1 MLIRTAIGGVMVATC
16 AMVSVGAFFDIW
28 KRGQIGDG
36 LVREAYAAPLSTA
49 FRPGVAG
56 SLLVIH
62 APPGTEPPRGL
73 EEPPEI
79 PSSFEFVHRTEPGDT
94 LSGVLVQL
102 GIHPEEARTAI
113 AALRTEFDP
122 RRLQAGQEVSV
133 TLGLN
138 HEIGGTFQLQAV
150 AFSPAYPDRIGVV
163 RGADGG
169 FDVFRDEVTVTTVT
183 HGGGATIRSSLFAD
197 GERAGIAPAVLARLI
212 QLFSWDVD
220 FQRDIHP
227 GDRFA
232 VLYER
237 HETESGE
244 QVRTGAVIAAVLTLS
259 GRRHALFRHIG
270 PDGTPEYFHGDGRSA
285 RKTLLRTPID
295 GARLSSGYGMRRHPI
310 LGYSRMHRG
319 VDFAA
324 PPGTPI
330 FAAGDG
336 TVDFVGRNRGFGN
349 YVTIR
354 HQSGYTTLYAHMS
367 RFHRGLQRG
376 QRVRQG
382 DTIGYVGST
391 GMATGPHLHYE
402 VLKDGRHM
410 NPMDVKSLP
419 GTVLAGRDLE
429 RFKAEVA
436 AAERQ
441 IARIERESGPTR
453 LAGAER

>member
-1 MLIRTAIGGVMVATC
+1 MLIRTAIGGVFVAAC
-16 AMVSVGAFFDIW
+16 AVASVGTFFDIW
-28 KRGQIGDG
+28 KRGAVGDG
-36 LVREAYAAPLSTA
+36 LVNQVHAAPLSSA
-49 FRPGVAG
+49 FRPGISA
-56 SLLVIH
+56 SRLIIH
-62 APPGTEPPRGL
+62 APPGIEAPRGR
-73 EEPPEI
+73 EEPGPAPSNVEI
-79 PSSFEFVHRTEPGDT
+79 VHRAEPGDT

-113 AALRTEFDP
+113 AALQTEFDP
-122 RRLQAGQEVSV
+122 RQFQAGQEVSV

-138 HEIGGTFQLQAV
+138 HEVGGTFQLQAV

-169 FDVFRDEVTVTTVT
+169 FEVFRDEVTVTTVT
-183 HGGGATIRSSLFAD
+183 HGGAGTIRSSLFAD

-237 HETESGE
+237 HETEAGE

-259 GRRHALFRHIG
+259 GRPHALFRHVG
-270 PDGTPEYFHGDGRSA
+270 PDGTAEYFHSDGRSA

-349 YVTIR
+349 YVKIR
-354 HQSGYTTLYAHMS
+354 HRSGYTTLYAHMS
-367 RFHRGLQRG
+367 RFPRGLQKG

-402 VLKDGRHM
+402 VHKNGQHI

-419 GTVLAGRDLE
+419 GTELAGRERE
-429 RFKAEVA
+429 RFTAAVAE
-436 AAERQ
+436 AERQ
-441 IARIERESGPTR
+441 IAELIDRAR
-453 LAGAER
+453 LTQFAEAE